1 MNLPLRYNIA
11 QNTQYQ
17 VLRNS
22 KEFVS
27 KYRQKKGTALS
38 GKVRLLINVLVR
50 IRKRSLFF
58 YFPRS
63 GIRFTL
69 DAFRFVLAP
78 LP

>member
-11 QNTQYQ
+11 QNTQCY
-17 VLRNS
+17 VTPKSLS
-22 KEFVS
+22 PS
-27 KYRQKKGTALS
+27 IGKK
-38 GKVRLLINVLVR
+38 KVPPCPEMQGPFVLVR

-58 YFPRS
+58 YFRRS

>member
-11 QNTQYQ
+11 QNTQYYVTPKSLSPSIGKKKVPPCLEMQ
-17 VLRNS
+17 GP
-22 KEFVS
+22 FVD
-27 KYRQKKGTALS
+27 
-38 GKVRLLINVLVR
+38 VLVR
-50 IRKRSLFF
+50 IRKRAVFS
-58 YFPRS
+58 YFRRS

>member
-1 MNLPLRYNIA
+1 MNLPLRYNIS
-11 QNTQYQ
+11 QSTQYYETPKSLSPSIGKKKVPHCPEIQ
-17 VLRNS
+17 GP
-22 KEFVS
+22 FV
-27 KYRQKKGTALS
+27 
-38 GKVRLLINVLVR
+38 NVLVR

-58 YFPRS
+58 YFRRS